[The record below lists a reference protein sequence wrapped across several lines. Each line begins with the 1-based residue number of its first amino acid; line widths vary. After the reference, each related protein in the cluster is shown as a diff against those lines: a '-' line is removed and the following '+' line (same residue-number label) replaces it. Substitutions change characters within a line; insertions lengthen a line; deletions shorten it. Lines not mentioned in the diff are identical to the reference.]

1 MDIWIIQDG
10 EKTGPI
16 HDFEVRRRI
25 EKGELHADT
34 PVWHEGLPTWQ
45 PLQSISL
52 FEHEF
57 DKPIEIS
64 GIEDP
69 YQPPVDTGSL
79 PPPLPTQTF
88 IYRRFWAR
96 WCDLHLYSAIWW
108 FALWLAGRNI
118 GDLMMDPWISML
130 HYIPWFALEAF
141 LIHRFG
147 TTPGKWLLDLS
158 VVNPDGGNL
167 NLTESIRRASRVMFF
182 GIGLGWYLLTLICQV
197 MAFVTTRRLG
207 KSLWDQAGGHQVIGQ
222 QVQAPKAFAFVLVFF
237 RGLHASG
244 LRVASL
250 LPRSSGRGESAIQ
263 EGIPGDPRAA
273 LWQAREV
280 INGSSAGLQRP
291 YASRAT
297 RSWETDARIRET
309 ECLPRETQTRD

>member
-45 PLQSISL
+45 PLRSISL

-57 DKPIEIS
+57 DKPIETS

-96 WCDLHLYSAIWW
+96 WCDLHIYSAVWW

-158 VVNPDGGNL
+158 VHNPDGRNL
-167 NLTESIRRASRVMFF
+167 DLTQSIRRASRVMFF

-207 KSLWDQAGGHQVIGQ
+207 RSLWDQAGGHQVIGR
-222 QVQAPKAFAFVLVFF
+222 QVQAPKAFAFVLVFSAAF
-237 RGLHASG
+237 MLQ
-244 LRVASL
+244 VFVL
-250 LPRSSGRGESAIQ
+250 LPHFLDQAAETNPQYKKEYQ
-263 EGIPGDPRAA
+263 E
-273 LWQAREV
+273 
-280 INGSSAGLQRP
+280 
-291 YASRAT
+291 
-297 RSWETDARIRET
+297 IRER
-309 ECLPRETQTRD
+309 LYGKPAK